1 MSFSFL
7 GFLWITVLDSHFI
20 IVENQITLNS
30 LFFNPADDL
39 FNFFIFDSVKII
51 VISAFET
58 FGGPVNF
65 FAVRNFLK
73 CFQGNLVVLRELLKQ
88 LEVFLQSVATFL

>member
-1 MSFSFL
+1 M
-7 GFLWITVLDSHFI
+7 
-20 IVENQITLNS
+20 
-30 LFFNPADDL
+30 
-39 FNFFIFDSVKII
+39 
-51 VISAFET
+51 ISAFEA

-73 CFQGNLVVLRELLKQ
+73 RFQGNLVVLRELLKQ

>member
-1 MSFSFL
+1 M
-7 GFLWITVLDSHFI
+7 
-20 IVENQITLNS
+20 
-30 LFFNPADDL
+30 
-39 FNFFIFDSVKII
+39 
-51 VISAFET
+51 ISAFEA